1 MTISAILLITL
12 SAFIHAFWNF
22 LSKRQNPSSAFFLI
36 ASIVSAILIAPLLI
50 VYCRGLPY
58 FTVADWI
65 LVVATGI
72 CQALYYVGLSGAY
85 RNGDLSLAYP
95 LARALPVLWVAL
107 VSLALGR
114 GSQIGGL
121 AFIGFLMVAAGCL
134 ILPLPNFGELKLKY
148 YMNICCLFAALAAI
162 GTTGYTLID
171 DQVLRNLRTA
181 AGIPLARTQITLLF
195 MALENVSLT
204 TALGVYVC
212 LSRSDFRI
220 LRSTWK
226 TTWLSAGAAGLMM
239 TGAYGLVLLAMAFVT
254 NVSYVSAFRQLSLP
268 IGVFLGMIVHRE
280 PRYLPRLTG
289 LAVILAGL
297 AMITLG

>member
-50 VYCRGLPY
+50 VYLRGLPY